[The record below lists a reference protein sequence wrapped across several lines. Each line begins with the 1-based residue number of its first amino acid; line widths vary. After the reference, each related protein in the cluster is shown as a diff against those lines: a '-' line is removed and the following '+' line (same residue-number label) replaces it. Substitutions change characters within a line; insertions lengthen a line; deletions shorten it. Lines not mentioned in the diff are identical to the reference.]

1 MEIRIDEGPSKT
13 NLTAGT
19 NPLSLYLP
27 TYFSDKIRAKGNSGD
42 MVIKD
47 INGSIGARKYLTK
60 MRYGFNDQGK
70 LDITIE
76 RNL

>member
-42 MVIKD
+42 MVIKVNNRD
-47 INGSIGARKYLTK
+47 NRRSEVSY
-60 MRYGFNDQGK
+60 NDK
-70 LDITIE
+70 I
-76 RNL
+76 

>member
-27 TYFSDKIRAKGNSGD
+27 TISSEIYGAKGNSGD
-42 MVIKD
+42 MVIKVRTRD
-47 INGSIGARKYLTK
+47 NRRNEVSYNDKIRVHRLGKARH
-60 MRYGFNDQGK
+60 QH
-70 LDITIE
+70 
-76 RNL
+76 

>member
-27 TYFSDKIRAKGNSGD
+27 TISSDIYGAKGNSGD

-47 INGSIGARKYLTK
+47 INGSIDARKYLTK
-60 MRYGFNDQGK
+60 MRYDFID
-70 LDITIE
+70 
-76 RNL
+76 